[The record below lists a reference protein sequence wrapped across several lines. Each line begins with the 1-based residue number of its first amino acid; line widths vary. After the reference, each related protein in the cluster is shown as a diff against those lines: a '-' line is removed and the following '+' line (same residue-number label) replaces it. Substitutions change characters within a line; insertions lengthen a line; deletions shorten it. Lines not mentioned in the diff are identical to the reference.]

1 MRLSPPKNGT
11 WSLAVLIGLLGILS
25 NFVELP
31 FVSDY
36 TFEFMAI
43 AFGLLLIGTLFKGI

>member
-1 MRLSPPKNGT
+1 MKLSPPKNGT

-25 NFVELP
+25 FVVELP
-31 FVSDY
+31 LISDY
-36 TFEFMAI
+36 SFELVTT